1 MSQPPPPGWTRPPD
15 PGADGPPPPGSV
27 VPTTAAT
34 PSSLSRKA
42 RFWIGFAVG
51 VPAVPALLVG
61 LLVGVSA
68 LSGSGSGSTSTVV
81 SVAAGVLVVA
91 LVVAG
96 LVVRATRWLTLGA
109 LAGGALVVIVLG
121 GACVAILQGLNA

>member
-15 PGADGPPPPGSV
+15 PEDGGPTPAAPVGPTYTPRPGL
-27 VPTTAAT
+27 
-34 PSSLSRKA
+34 SSKA

-61 LLVGVSA
+61 VLVGVAA
-68 LSGSGSGSTSTVV
+68 LAGSGSGSTSTVL
-81 SVAAGVLVVA
+81 SGAAGVVVVA

-109 LAGGALVVIVLG
+109 LAGGALVLIVLG